1 VHRSGLPDSVA
12 NQASKADL
20 MWKVKYSLSGYDLK
34 YLGDTQ
40 QVTEALLSCVR
51 VLFLQGFI
59 LSSSFAFILVCFCLF
74 LIIGCTRVTCQYA
87 VPAEG
92 GGHDSEDTRD
102 ELYLPCFPAGVPACV
117 GAHMY
122 QVRAPIG
129 CNVSTEN
136 MIFLYV
142 YIYIQYILIL
152 QNTWHNRNIV
162 ET

>member
-1 VHRSGLPDSVA
+1 MYRSSLPDSGA

-51 VLFLQGFI
+51 ALFLQGFI
-59 LSSSFAFILVCFCLF
+59 LSSSFAFILVCFFLF
-74 LIIGCTRVTCQYA
+74 LIIGRTRVTCEHA
-87 VPAEG
+87 VSAEG
-92 GGHDSEDTRD
+92 GGHDTEDTRG

-136 MIFLYV
+136 MIFLQ
-142 YIYIQYILIL
+142 IIL

-162 ET
+162 DT